1 MGAAEVTYSKMNS
14 ELPLRRDRTGSPGGV
29 VAQAA
34 EPGTVVGLEARKD
47 WLARGGMWGSRGE
60 VQG

>member
-1 MGAAEVTYSKMNS
+1 
-14 ELPLRRDRTGSPGGV
+14 LRRDRTGSPGGV